1 MGYAA
6 VDLLVSVKE
15 LRLVEAMGY
24 SQVVWMAEV
33 SASSYSVDLMVNVM
47 VVSKEKS

>member
-15 LRLVEAMGY
+15 IRQVEAMGY
-24 SQVVWMAEV
+24 LQVVWMAEV
-33 SASSYSVDLMVNVM
+33 SASSYSVDMMLNVM
-47 VVSKEKS
+47 VVSKGKS